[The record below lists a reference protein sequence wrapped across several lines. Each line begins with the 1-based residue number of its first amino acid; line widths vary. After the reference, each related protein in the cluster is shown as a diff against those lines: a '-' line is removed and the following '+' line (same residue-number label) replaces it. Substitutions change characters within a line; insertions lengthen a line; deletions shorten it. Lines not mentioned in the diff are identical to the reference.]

1 MQFTQQPT
9 VEKPHRSG
17 ASFSVW
23 KALLLGACATV
34 SAFFA
39 GYFLKAFFVG
49 AFEIGKSSLWFGIS
63 ATIFFAFIAVAVMF
77 INKKKWLAGIGI
89 ASAVAML
96 APFIGEI
103 SVPLAFVGVIIILLF
118 AFALIDGRRELDN
131 HLTLHFFRMARGTL
145 SRIVI
150 GIALLV
156 GILFFNTFSL
166 EPLTGDNP
174 ILPQGVFEKSIAAF
188 SSKLK
193 PILGDVDFSKSL
205 HQISSE
211 AINGAFEQSGLSS
224 DTAATFTS
232 TSQKQLVEEYERR
245 ITSVIGEP
253 IDPEK
258 PLSTAIYEVL
268 LNKFNKT
275 EGASKTI
282 ILVGLS
288 FVLFLSIAA
297 VGPIIRFIAAAIGF
311 VIFESLLAIGFGE
324 KIYDTV
330 SKETV
335 VLS

>member
-1 MQFTQQPT
+1 MQFTQQPA
-9 VEKPHRSG
+9 VEKPHSNS

-23 KALLLGACATV
+23 KASLLSACAII

-39 GYFLKAFFVG
+39 GYFLKAFFIG
-49 AFEIGKSSLWFGIS
+49 AFEMGKSGLWFGIA
-63 ATIFFAFIAVAVMF
+63 ATIFFALISILVMF
-77 INKKKWLAGIGI
+77 VNRKKWLAIVGVI
-89 ASAVAML
+89 SAVVII
-96 APFIGEI
+96 APFVGEI
-103 SVPLAFVGVIIILLF
+103 SVPLAFVGVIIILIF
-118 AFALIDGRRELDN
+118 AFALVDGRKELDN
-131 HLTLHFFRMARGTL
+131 HLTIHFFRMARSTL

-156 GILFFNTFSL
+156 GVLFFNTFSFA
-166 EPLTGDNP
+166 PLTGDNP

-211 AINGAFEQSGLSS
+211 AINGAFEESGLSS

-232 TSQKQLVEEYERR
+232 TSQKQLVDEYERR

-275 EGASKTI
+275 QGATKTTV
-282 ILVGLS
+282 LVGLS

-297 VGPIIRFIAAAIGF
+297 VGPIIRFIAALVGF
-311 VIFESLLAIGFGE
+311 IIFEILLAIGFGE